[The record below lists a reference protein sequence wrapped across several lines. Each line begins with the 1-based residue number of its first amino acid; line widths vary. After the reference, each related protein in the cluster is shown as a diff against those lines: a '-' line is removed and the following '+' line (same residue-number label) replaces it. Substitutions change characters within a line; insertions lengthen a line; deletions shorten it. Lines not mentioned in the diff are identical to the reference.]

1 MGIETTCRVETD
13 AGTGDAKV
21 LLETEELIVRG
32 AFKTRIPLKTVESAE
47 VDGRK
52 LIVSHGNSRTV
63 LHLGPEA
70 ARWADRILN
79 PRSRL
84 EKLGVKPGMVV
95 SCQGI
100 TDPAF
105 QDELTAA
112 GAMVSWGRIKKDSD
126 LIFLGVE
133 RDPEVSRIAPAT
145 SSLRPSGAIWVIHPK
160 GKGGVKDTA
169 IFAAGREAGLVAT
182 KVAKFSESHTAEK
195 LVVPVAKRG

>member
-13 AGTGDAKV
+13 AGAGEARV
-21 LLETEELIVRG
+21 LLETEELVVRG
-32 AFKTRIPLKTVESAE
+32 ALKTRIPFRSIEAAV

-79 PRSRL
+79 PKSRL

-100 TDPAF
+100 AERAL
-105 QDELTAA
+105 QDELAAA
-112 GAMVSWGRIKKDSD
+112 GATVSWGRIRKGSD
-126 LIFLGVE
+126 LILLGVE
-133 RDPEVSRIAPAT
+133 RDPEVSRIAPAVA
-145 SSLRPSGAIWVIHPK
+145 SLRANGAIWVIHPK
-160 GKGGVKDTA
+160 GTEGVKDTA

-195 LVVPVAKRG
+195 LVVPVARRG

>member
-1 MGIETTCRVETD
+1 MGIETTCRVETE
-13 AGTGDAKV
+13 AGAGDARV

-32 AFKTRIPLKTVESAE
+32 ALKARIPLKSVEAAV

-79 PRSRL
+79 PKSRL

-95 SCQGI
+95 SCQGV
-100 TDPAF
+100 TDPAL

-112 GAMVSWGRIKKDSD
+112 GATVSWGRIRKDSD
-126 LIFLGVE
+126 LILLGVE
-133 RDPEVSRIAPAT
+133 RDPEMSRIAPAAV
-145 SSLRPSGAIWVIHPK
+145 SLRPSGAIWVIHPK
-160 GKGGVKDTA
+160 GKEGVKDTA
-169 IFAAGREAGLVAT
+169 IFAAGRAAGLVAT
-182 KVAKFSESHTAEK
+182 KVAKFSETHTAEK

>member
-13 AGTGDAKV
+13 AGAGEARV
-21 LLETEELIVRG
+21 LLETEELVVRG
-32 AFKTRIPLKTVESAE
+32 ALKTRIPFKSVEAAV

-52 LIVSHGNSRTV
+52 LIVSHGTSRTV

-79 PRSRL
+79 PKSRL
-84 EKLGVKPGMVV
+84 EKLGVKPGVVV

-100 TDPAF
+100 TDVALK
-105 QDELTAA
+105 DELTAA
-112 GAMVSWGRIKKDSD
+112 GATVSWGRIRKNSD
-126 LIFLGVE
+126 LILLGVE
-133 RDPEVSRIAPAT
+133 RDPEVSRIAPAVA
-145 SSLRPSGAIWVIHPK
+145 SLRPSGAIWVIHPK
-160 GKGGVKDTA
+160 GREGVKDMV

-195 LVVPVAKRG
+195 LVVPVAKR

>member
-1 MGIETTCRVETD
+1 MGIETTCRVETE
-13 AGTGDAKV
+13 AGAGDARV

-32 AFKTRIPLKTVESAE
+32 ALKARIPLKSVDAAV

-52 LIVSHGNSRTV
+52 LIVSHGKSRTV

-84 EKLGVKPGMVV
+84 EKLGVKPDMVV
-95 SCQGI
+95 SCQGV
-100 TDPAF
+100 TDPAL

-112 GAMVSWGRIKKDSD
+112 GATVSWGRIRKDSD
-126 LIFLGVE
+126 LILLGVE
-133 RDPEVSRIAPAT
+133 RDPEVSRIAPAAG
-145 SSLRPSGAIWVIHPK
+145 SLRPSGAIWVIHPK
-160 GKGGVKDTA
+160 GKEGVKDTA
-169 IFAAGREAGLVAT
+169 IFSAGRAAGLVAT
-182 KVAKFSESHTAEK
+182 KVAKFSETHTAEK

>member
-13 AGTGDAKV
+13 AGAGEARV

-32 AFKTRIPLKTVESAE
+32 PLKARIPLKSVDTAV
-47 VDGRK
+47 VDGRR
-52 LIVSHGNSRTV
+52 LIVSHGKSRTV

-79 PRSRL
+79 PRTRL

-100 TDPAF
+100 ADIGLR
-105 QDELTAA
+105 DELSAA
-112 GAMVSWGRIKKDSD
+112 GATVSWGRIKKDSD
-126 LIFLGVE
+126 LILLGVE
-133 RDPEVSRIAPAT
+133 RDPEVSRIAPAVG
-145 SSLRPSGAIWVIHPK
+145 SIRPNGAIWVIHPK
-160 GKGGVKDTA
+160 GKEGVKDTA
-169 IFAAGREAGLVAT
+169 IFAAGRAAGLVAT

-195 LVVPVAKRG
+195 LVVPVEKRG

>member
-32 AFKTRIPLKTVESAE
+32 AFKTRIPLKTVETAE

-79 PRSRL
+79 PKSRL

-95 SCQGI
+95 SCQGVS
-100 TDPAF
+100 DPAL

-112 GAMVSWGRIKKDSD
+112 GATVSWGRIRKDSD

-145 SSLRPSGAIWVIHPK
+145 AARRSSGAIWVIHPK
-160 GKGGVKDTA
+160 GKEGVKDTT
-169 IFAAGREAGLVAT
+169 IFAAGRQAGLVAT

-195 LVVPVAKRG
+195 LVVPVAKR

>member
-1 MGIETTCRVETD
+1 MGIETTCRVETE

-21 LLETEELIVRG
+21 LLETEELVVRG
-32 AFKTRIPLKTVESAE
+32 AYKTRIPLKSVEAAV

-52 LIVSHGNSRTV
+52 LIVSHGKSRTV

-79 PRSRL
+79 PKSRL

-100 TDPAF
+100 TDPALK
-105 QDELTAA
+105 DELTSA
-112 GAMVSWGRIKKDSD
+112 GATVSWGRIKKDSD

-133 RDPEVSRIAPAT
+133 RDPEVSRIAP
-145 SSLRPSGAIWVIHPK
+145 SVGSLRPNGAIWVIHPK
-160 GKGGVKDTA
+160 GKEGVKDTA
-169 IFAAGREAGLVAT
+169 IFAAGRAAGLVAT

-195 LVVPVAKRG
+195 LVVPVGKR

>member
-1 MGIETTCRVETD
+1 MGIETTCRVETE
-13 AGTGDAKV
+13 AGAGEAKV

-32 AFKTRIPLKTVESAE
+32 ALKARIPLKSVEAAV

-52 LIVSHGNSRTV
+52 LIVSHGKSRTV
-63 LHLGPEA
+63 LHLGPQA

-100 TDPAF
+100 TDTALK
-105 QDELTAA
+105 DELTSA
-112 GAMVSWGRIKKDSD
+112 GATVSWGRIKKDSD
-126 LIFLGVE
+126 LILLGVE
-133 RDPEVSRIAPAT
+133 RDAELSRIAPAVA
-145 SSLRPSGAIWVIHPK
+145 SVRPDGAIWVIHPK
-160 GKGGVKDTA
+160 GKEGVKDTA
-169 IFAAGREAGLVAT
+169 IFGAGREAGLVAT

>member
-1 MGIETTCRVETD
+1 MGIETTCRVETE

-32 AFKTRIPLKTVESAE
+32 AIKTRIPLKTVDAAE

-100 TDPAF
+100 SDPAL

-112 GAMVSWGRIKKDSD
+112 GATVSWGRIKKDSD

-133 RDPEVSRIAPAT
+133 RDPEVSRIAPAVA
-145 SSLRPSGAIWVIHPK
+145 SLRPSGAIWVIHPK
-160 GKGGVKDTA
+160 GKEGVKDTA

-195 LVVPVAKRG
+195 LVVPVGKR

>member
-1 MGIETTCRVETD
+1 MGIETTCRVETE

-32 AFKTRIPLKTVESAE
+32 AFKTRIPLKTVDAAE

-100 TDPAF
+100 SDPAL

-112 GAMVSWGRIKKDSD
+112 GATVSWGRIKKDSD

-133 RDPEVSRIAPAT
+133 RDPEVSRIAPAVA
-145 SSLRPSGAIWVIHPK
+145 SLRPSGAIWVIHPK
-160 GKGGVKDTA
+160 GKEGVKDTA

-195 LVVPVAKRG
+195 LVVPVGKR

>member
-1 MGIETTCRVETD
+1 MGIETTCRVETE

-32 AFKTRIPLKTVESAE
+32 AIKTRIPLKTVDAAE

-100 TDPAF
+100 SDPAL

-112 GAMVSWGRIKKDSD
+112 GATVSWGRIKKDSD

-133 RDPEVSRIAPAT
+133 RDPEVSRIAPAVA
-145 SSLRPSGAIWVIHPK
+145 SLRPSGAIWVIHPK
-160 GKGGVKDTA
+160 GKEGVKDTA

-195 LVVPVAKRG
+195 LVVPVAKR

>member
-1 MGIETTCRVETD
+1 MGIETTCRVETE
-13 AGTGDAKV
+13 AGAGEAKV

-32 AFKTRIPLKTVESAE
+32 ALKARIPLKSVDTAV

-52 LIVSHGNSRTV
+52 LIVSHGKSRTV
-63 LHLGPEA
+63 LHLGPQA

-100 TDPAF
+100 TDTALK
-105 QDELTAA
+105 DELTSA
-112 GAMVSWGRIKKDSD
+112 GATVSWGRIKKDSD
-126 LIFLGVE
+126 LILLGVE
-133 RDPEVSRIAPAT
+133 RDAELSRIAPAVA
-145 SSLRPSGAIWVIHPK
+145 SVRPDGAIWVIHPK
-160 GKGGVKDTA
+160 GKEGVKDTA
-169 IFAAGREAGLVAT
+169 IFGAGREAGLVAT

>member
-1 MGIETTCRVETD
+1 M
-13 AGTGDAKV
+13 
-21 LLETEELIVRG
+21 RG
-32 AFKTRIPLKTVESAE
+32 AFKTRIPLKAVDAAE

-84 EKLGVKPGMVV
+84 EKLGLKPGMVV

-100 TDPAF
+100 SDPAL

-112 GAMVSWGRIKKDSD
+112 GATVSWGRIKKDSD

-133 RDPEVSRIAPAT
+133 RDPEVSRIAPAVA
-145 SSLRPSGAIWVIHPK
+145 SLRPNGAIWVIHPK
-160 GKGGVKDTA
+160 GKEGVKDTT

>member
-1 MGIETTCRVETD
+1 MGIETTCRVETE
-13 AGTGDAKV
+13 AGAGEAKV

-32 AFKTRIPLKTVESAE
+32 ALKARIPLKSVDTAV

-52 LIVSHGNSRTV
+52 LIVSHGKSRTV
-63 LHLGPEA
+63 LHLGPQA

-100 TDPAF
+100 TDTALK
-105 QDELTAA
+105 DELTSA
-112 GAMVSWGRIKKDSD
+112 GATVSWGRIKKDSD
-126 LIFLGVE
+126 LILLGVE
-133 RDPEVSRIAPAT
+133 RDAELSRIAPAVA
-145 SSLRPSGAIWVIHPK
+145 SVRPDGAIWVIHPK
-160 GKGGVKDTA
+160 GKEGVKDTA
-169 IFAAGREAGLVAT
+169 IFGAGREAGLVAT

-195 LVVPVAKRG
+195 LVVPVAKRR

>member
-32 AFKTRIPLKTVESAE
+32 AFKTRIPLKTVESSDL
-47 VDGRK
+47 DGRK

-79 PRSRL
+79 PRTRL
-84 EKLGVKPGMVV
+84 EKLGVKPGIAV

-100 TDPAF
+100 ADPAL

-112 GAMVSWGRIKKDSD
+112 GATVSWGRIRKDSD
-126 LIFLGVE
+126 LILLGVE
-133 RDPEVSRIAPAT
+133 RDAAVSPIAPAVA
-145 SSLRPSGAIWVIHPK
+145 SLRPNGAIWVIHPK
-160 GKGGVKDTA
+160 GKEGVKDPT
-169 IFAAGREAGLVAT
+169 IFSAGREAGL
-182 KVAKFSESHTAEK
+182 
-195 LVVPVAKRG
+195 

>member
-1 MGIETTCRVETD
+1 MGIETTCRVETE

-32 AFKTRIPLKTVESAE
+32 AIKTRIPLKTVDAAE

-100 TDPAF
+100 SDPAL

-112 GAMVSWGRIKKDSD
+112 GATVSWGRIKKDSD
-126 LIFLGVE
+126 LILLGVE
-133 RDPEVSRIAPAT
+133 RDPEVSRIAPAVA
-145 SSLRPSGAIWVIHPK
+145 SLRPSGAIWVIHPK
-160 GKGGVKDTA
+160 GKEGVKDTA

-195 LVVPVAKRG
+195 LVVPVGKR

>member
-1 MGIETTCRVETD
+1 MGIETTCRVETE

-32 AFKTRIPLKTVESAE
+32 ALKARIPLKSVEAAV

-52 LIVSHGNSRTV
+52 LIVSHGKSRTV

-79 PRSRL
+79 PRTRL
-84 EKLGVKPGMVV
+84 EKLGVKPGMLV

-100 TDPAF
+100 ADPAL

-112 GAMVSWGRIKKDSD
+112 GATVSWGRIRKDSD
-126 LIFLGVE
+126 LILLGVE
-133 RDPEVSRIAPAT
+133 RDAEVSRITPAVA
-145 SSLRPSGAIWVIHPK
+145 SLRPNGAIWVIHPK
-160 GKGGVKDTA
+160 GKEGVKDTT
-169 IFAAGREAGLVAT
+169 IFSAGREAGLVAT

-195 LVVPVAKRG
+195 LVVPVARRG